1 MKKIEKEKKVK
12 KKKNVLNRLLLC
24 ILIVGVVLLGYF
36 VYTNFFKKNNVVSAP
51 KVVDEIKNFDY
62 TVNENDTKLFK
73 STFNE
78 LKKVLSAKE
87 VDKKAYAEY
96 VSKLFVIDF
105 FSLSNKTSKNDVG
118 GVQFVF
124 SSYKSDFI
132 DYARDGIYKQVN
144 NAIDGN
150 KNDSLPTVTKINISK
165 TDEVS
170 PNAVFPNIDF
180 GEGAVGYEV
189 TLDWEYEN
197 GSGFQHSSTLT
208 IVTDKEKLSVAKMT
222 EE

>member
-1 MKKIEKEKKVK
+1 MKKEKKVK

-24 ILIVGVVLLGYF
+24 VLLVGIILLGYF
-36 VYTNFFKKNNVVSAP
+36 IYTNFFKKNNVVSAP
-51 KVVDEIKNFDY
+51 KVVDEIKSFEY

-87 VDKKAYAEY
+87 VDKKAYSEA

-124 SSYKSDFI
+124 SSYRPDFI

-150 KNDSLPTVTKINISK
+150 KNDSLPTVTKVNISK
-165 TDEVS
+165 TEEVS
-170 PNAVFPNIDF
+170 LSSIFPNIDF
-180 GEGAVGYEV
+180 GEGSVGYEV
-189 TLDWEYEN
+189 SIDWEYEN
-197 GSGFQHSSTLT
+197 GDGFQHNAKL
-208 IVTDKEKLSVAKMT
+208 IVATDKEKLSIVKMT

>member
-1 MKKIEKEKKVK
+1 MKIEKKVK
-12 KKKNVLNRLLLC
+12 KKKNVLNRLLVC
-24 ILIVGVVLLGYF
+24 ILLVGLILLAYF

-51 KVVDEIKNFDY
+51 KVVDEIKNFNY

-78 LKKVLSAKE
+78 LKKVLSTKE
-87 VDKKAYAEY
+87 VDKKAYAET
-96 VSKLFVIDF
+96 VSKLFIIDF

-150 KNDSLPTVTKINISK
+150 SNSSLPTVTKINISK

-170 PNAVFPNIDF
+170 PGNIFPNIDF

-197 GSGFQHSSTLT
+197 GEGFQHNSTLT
-208 IVTDKEKLSVAKMT
+208 IVTDNEKLSVAKMT

>member
-1 MKKIEKEKKVK
+1 MKKEKKVK
-12 KKKNVLNRLLLC
+12 KRKNVLNRLLVC
-24 ILIVGVVLLGYF
+24 ILIVGVILLGYF
-36 VYTNFFKKNNVVSAP
+36 VYTNFFKKNGVVSAP
-51 KVVDEIKNFDY
+51 KVVDEIKNFNY

-87 VDKKAYAEY
+87 VDKKAYAETI
-96 VSKLFVIDF
+96 SKLFIIDF

-118 GVQFVF
+118 AVQFVF

-150 KNDSLPTVTKINISK
+150 KNNNLPTVTKVNLTKSE
-165 TDEVS
+165 EVS
-170 PNAVFPNIDF
+170 PSSIFPNIDF

-189 TLDWEYEN
+189 SLDWEYEN
-197 GSGFQHSSTLT
+197 GEGFQKKATLI
-208 IVTDKEKLSVAKMT
+208 IVTDKEKLSVVKMT

>member
-1 MKKIEKEKKVK
+1 MKKEKKVK

-24 ILIVGVVLLGYF
+24 VLLVGVILLGYF

-51 KVVDEIKNFDY
+51 KVVDEIKSFEY

-78 LKKVLSAKE
+78 LKKVLSTKE
-87 VDKKAYAEY
+87 VDKKAYAEA

-150 KNDSLPTVTKINISK
+150 KNDSLPTVTKVNISK
-165 TDEVS
+165 SEEVS
-170 PNAVFPNIDF
+170 PSSIFPNIDF
-180 GEGAVGYEV
+180 GEGSVGYEV
-189 TLDWEYEN
+189 SIDWEYEN
-197 GSGFQHSSTLT
+197 GDGFQHNAKL
-208 IVTDKEKLSVAKMT
+208 IVATDKEKLSIVKMT